1 MQKNPLLFSRAGFY
15 LYGNVESPLG
25 SARGATSAPPGV
37 QPNIVRR
44 AKPRREMYCKPLPL
58 GSARGA
64 IVYSLGLHPSSPL
77 GVQPNIVRRAKPRRE
92 MYCKPLPLGSARGA
106 IVYALGVQPCI
117 RSGCNRVCARGA
129 GKLRRSGITI
139 APSGRHG
146 QRLVL

>member
-1 MQKNPLLFSRAGFY
+1 
-15 LYGNVESPLG
+15 
-25 SARGATSAPPGV
+25 
-37 QPNIVRR
+37 
-44 AKPRREMYCKPLPL
+44 MYCKPLPL

-64 IVYSLGLHPSSPL
+64 IVYAL

-106 IVYALGVQPCI
+106 IVYALGVQSCM

>member
-1 MQKNPLLFSRAGFY
+1 MFSRAGFY

-25 SARGATSAPPGV
+25 SARGATSA
-37 QPNIVRR
+37 
-44 AKPRREMYCKPLPL
+44 
-58 GSARGA
+58 
-64 IVYSLGLHPSSPL
+64 PL

-129 GKLRRSGITI
+129 IVY
-139 APSGRHG
+139 APGVQESSVGVAS
-146 QRLVL
+146 Q